1 MLLFKRYLANT
12 HETISTLAEI
22 TPAKRTWR
30 VFKRNKIAVT
40 GLAFILLTL
49 LVAILG
55 YLIMPDDTPLANNM
69 IIQLSIKK
77 PGSTYMMLKL
87 RKTEP
92 VDTINA
98 FAKMLY
104 GQPSFY
110 KEVPVTGYHFVKDSI
125 YVNGYIG
132 DEDKPEKKAY
142 NIFEVLTGQKPV
154 YKNGKVAFANNGQTI
169 IEPATIAVYQKFDAQ
184 IREEN
189 IGFKTFWLGTDGY
202 GRDMLSRLLLGTRI
216 SLAVGLM
223 SVIIS
228 MLLGVTVGAVAGYFG
243 GWVDASLS
251 WLMNIL
257 WALPALLLVIAISFA
272 LGKGLWQIFIAVGLS
287 MWVEVAR
294 LVRGQVMA
302 LKQVEYIE
310 AARALGF
317 SNKRIIAKHILP
329 NITGPIL
336 VLASSNFASAILLE
350 AGLSFLGFGAQPPM
364 PTWGG
369 MIKEH
374 YGYIVMDSAFLAIIP
389 GLAIMLLVYAFNLV
403 TVGLRDA
410 FDIKSQSTRI

>member
-1 MLLFKRYLANT
+1 LTEL
-12 HETISTLAEI
+12 
-22 TPAKRTWR
+22 TPSKRTWQA
-30 VFKRNKIAVT
+30 FKRNKIAVA
-40 GLAFILLTL
+40 GLIFIILTL
-49 LVAILG
+49 LVAVLG
-55 YLIMPDDTPLANNM
+55 YLIMPDKSPHANNM
-69 IIQLSIKK
+69 TIQLSIKK
-77 PGSTYMMLKL
+77 PGSSFMMLRI
-87 RKTEP
+87 RKSEP
-92 VDTINA
+92 VDTVG
-98 FAKMLY
+98 FFTRMLF
-104 GQPSFY
+104 GQPTFY
-110 KEVPVTGYHFVKDSI
+110 RDVPIAGYHFKQDSV
-125 YVNGYIG
+125 YVNEYIG
-132 DEDKPEKKAY
+132 DEDKPEIKAY
-142 NIFEVLTGQKPV
+142 NIFEVVNGIKPRYHYGTVLLNPGISVHKGQEI
-154 YKNGKVAFANNGQTI
+154 YKRFYRKI
-169 IEPATIAVYQKFDAQ
+169 IAEQ
-184 IREEN
+184 IINR
-189 IGFKTFWLGTDGY
+189 TFWLGTDIY

-228 MLLGVTVGAVAGYFG
+228 MLLGVTIGAIAGYFG
-243 GWVDASLS
+243 GWIDNCLS

-257 WALPALLLVIAISFA
+257 WSLPALLLVIAISFA

-294 LVRGQVMA
+294 MVRGQVMG

-310 AARALGF
+310 AAGALGF
-317 SNKRIIAKHILP
+317 NNTRIIAKHILP

-374 YGYIVMDSAFLAIIP
+374 YGYIVMNSAYLAIIP
-389 GLAIMLLVYAFNLV
+389 GVAIMLLVYAFNLV

-410 FDIKSQSTRI
+410 FDIKSQSARI